1 MYDSHSEDPADFTE
15 KEDFMPEQDERFDV
29 VVLGAGPGGYVAAVR
44 AAQLGKRVAVV
55 EEKYWGGVC
64 LNVGCIPTK
73 ALLRNA
79 ELAHIVTREA
89 KTFGIRVDGQV
100 SFDYGEAYRRSRKV
114 ADGRVKGVHYLMK
127 KNKIT
132 EFDGRGDFLDDHTL
146 RVTGYDGETR
156 TLGFDHCVIATGA
169 TPKLLPGT
177 KRSARVVTYEEQIL
191 ADDLPR
197 SIVIAGAGAI
207 GIEFAYVL
215 HNYGVKVTIVEF
227 LDRVA
232 PLEDAEVSAELAKQ
246 YRKLGID
253 VLTSTR
259 VESIDESG
267 PQVRVTVTGKDGA
280 QQVLE
285 ADKVL
290 QAIGFAPNVTG
301 YGLENTGVELT
312 DRGAIDV
319 DGRCRTS
326 VPHIYA
332 IGDVTAKLMLAHTAE
347 AMGVIAAETL
357 ADAETMELDYVM
369 IPRATYCQPQI
380 ASFGYTEAQARE
392 LGHDVKVAKFPF
404 TANGKAHGLG
414 DATGFVKLISDA
426 RYGELLGGH
435 LIGPDVTELLPELTL
450 AQQWDLTVH
459 EVARNVHAHPTLG
472 EAVKEAV
479 HGLAGH
485 MINM

>member
-1 MYDSHSEDPADFTE
+1 MSD
-15 KEDFMPEQDERFDV
+15 RFDV
-29 VVLGAGPGGYVAAVR
+29 VVLGAGPGGYVAAIR

-79 ELAHIVTREA
+79 ELAHLFTHEA
-89 KTFGIRVDGQV
+89 KTYGIKVDGQV
-100 SFDYGEAYRRSRKV
+100 SFDYGEAFRRSRTV
-114 ADGRVKGVHYLMK
+114 ADGRVKGVHFLMK

-132 EFDGRGDFLDDHTL
+132 EFTGRGTFLDANTM
-146 RVTGYDGETR
+146 RVALSDGTET
-156 TLGFDHCVIATGA
+156 TISFDNCIIATGA
-169 TPKLLPGT
+169 TPRLLPGT
-177 KRSARVVTYEEQIL
+177 RRSERVVTYEEQIL
-191 ADDLPR
+191 ADDLPQ

-232 PLEDAEVSAELAKQ
+232 PLEDKDVSAELAKQ

-259 VESIDESG
+259 VEAIDESG
-267 PQVRVTVTGKDGA
+267 PQVRVTVTGKDGK

-290 QAIGFAPNVTG
+290 QAIGFAPNVEG
-301 YGLENTGVELT
+301 YGLENTGVKLT
-312 DRGAIDV
+312 ERGAIDV
-319 DGRCRTS
+319 DGRSRTS

-347 AMGVIAAETL
+347 AMGVVAAETI
-357 ADAETMELDYVM
+357 AGAETMELEYVM

-380 ASFGYTEAQARE
+380 ASFGWTEEQARE
-392 LGHDVKVAKFPF
+392 QGFDVKVAKFPF
-404 TANGKAHGLG
+404 MANGKAHGLG
-414 DATGFVKLISDA
+414 DTTGFVKLISDA
-426 RYGELLGGH
+426 KYGEIIGAH

-485 MINM
+485 MINF

>member
-1 MYDSHSEDPADFTE
+1 MV
-15 KEDFMPEQDERFDV
+15 EQVEQVERFDV

-44 AAQLGKRVAVV
+44 AAQLGRRVAVV

-64 LNVGCIPTK
+64 LNVGCIPSK

-79 ELAHIVTREA
+79 ELAHIFTREA
-89 KTFGIRVDGQV
+89 KTFGIKVDGQV
-100 SFDYGEAYRRSRKV
+100 SFDYGEAFRRSRKV

-127 KNKIT
+127 KNGIT
-132 EFDGRGDFLDDHTL
+132 ELDGRGTFLDPHTL
-146 RVTGYDGETR
+146 QVTGHDGSTR
-156 TLGFDHCVIATGA
+156 TIGFEHCVIATGA
-169 TPKLLPGT
+169 TPRLLPGT
-177 KRSARVVTYEEQIL
+177 ARSARVVTFEEQIL
-191 ADDLPR
+191 AEDLPG
-197 SIVIAGAGAI
+197 SIVVAGAGAI
-207 GIEFAYVL
+207 GVEFAYVL
-215 HNYGVKVTIVEF
+215 HNYGVKVTVVEF
-227 LDRVA
+227 LDRMT
-232 PLEDAEVSAELAKQ
+232 PLEDAEVSAELARQ
-246 YRKLGID
+246 YRMLGID

-259 VESIDESG
+259 VDAIDESG
-267 PQVRVTVTGKDGA
+267 PRVRVTVTGKDGA
-280 QQVLE
+280 QQILT

-301 YGLENTGVELT
+301 YGLENTGVRLT
-312 DRGAIDV
+312 ERGAIDI

-326 VPHIYA
+326 VPHLYA
-332 IGDVTAKLMLAHTAE
+332 IGDVTAKLMLAHAAE
-347 AMGVIAAETL
+347 AMGIVAAETI
-357 ADAETMELDYVM
+357 ADVETMELDYAM
-369 IPRATYCQPQI
+369 IPRATYCRPQI
-380 ASFGYTEAQARE
+380 ASFGYTEAQARD

-404 TANGKAHGLG
+404 TANGKSNGLG
-414 DATGFVKLISDA
+414 DTTGFVKLISDA
-426 RYGELLGGH
+426 RHGELVGGH